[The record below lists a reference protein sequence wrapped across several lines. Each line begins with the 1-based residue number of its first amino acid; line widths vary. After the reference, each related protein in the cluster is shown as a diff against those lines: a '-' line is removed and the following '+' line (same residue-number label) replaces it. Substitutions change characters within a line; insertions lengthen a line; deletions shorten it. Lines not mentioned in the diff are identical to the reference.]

1 MIDLTPAKFGRKV
14 ARRIGRPED
23 MHKRR
28 VVSAIC
34 LAHLRAGRCAERK
47 CPASAHSGGGGEQEK
62 CFDSRVRENIYMR
75 ECVREMRRRREHGHL
90 FIFTFLRTRSLG
102 LWSEPDLT
110 QTKWLTRRPCLLI
123 NLIGSRARID

>member
-14 ARRIGRPED
+14 ARRIGQKTCTKACRLC
-23 MHKRR
+23 
-28 VVSAIC
+28 AIS
-34 LAHLRAGRCAERK
+34 LPHLRPAALERK

-62 CFDSRVRENIYMR
+62 SALTPVCARCEY
-75 ECVREMRRRREHGHL
+75 ECVRPRCDAGASGHL

-110 QTKWLTRRPCLLI
+110 QTNSLTRRPCLLI
-123 NLIGSRARID
+123 NLIGSRALIDEFN